1 MKYAILFF
9 SAFVG
14 IVLQDLVVA
23 DSAGDLAR
31 ILGTVPDN
39 IYSNIHHCR
48 AAGYRCKYVKV
59 EVDDDELS

>member
-1 MKYAILFF
+1 MANIWMLVTLDEYELP
-9 SAFVG
+9 
-14 IVLQDLVVA
+14 LVVA

-31 ILGTVPDN
+31 ILGTVPGN

-59 EVDDDELS
+59 EVDDEELS